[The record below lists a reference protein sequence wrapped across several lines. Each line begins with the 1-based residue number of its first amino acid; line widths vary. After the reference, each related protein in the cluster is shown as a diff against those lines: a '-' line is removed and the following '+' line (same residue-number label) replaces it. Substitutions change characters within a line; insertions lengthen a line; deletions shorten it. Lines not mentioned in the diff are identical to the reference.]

1 MASPSAYATTCCPT
15 TKPMPSEVHRLHP
28 LSWLFITASS
38 VKGLIFP
45 LVIAIFAFG
54 GGLMLRLELL
64 SVIFVV
70 PTFIGALIRQAIYNY
85 RFGEDEMVVREGLL
99 FRKERHI
106 PYDRVHNIALVQ
118 NPVHRL
124 LGVASARVET
134 AAGGKP
140 EAVMRVLSL
149 EAVEE
154 LRRQTLGKRQAATG
168 AAAGVAT
175 GEEAAGAATGAATG
189 AAEATTDAGVA
200 DARPVLLQL
209 PPSELVRLGLISNRG
224 FIVVA
229 AAMGL
234 MSQAYWW
241 ELDWERYLDV
251 ARDRSPGWA
260 SWLVAPGSLTARVLL
275 GVGLVLLFLLL
286 LRLFSVGWYL
296 VKYYGFT
303 LRREDE
309 DLRTEF
315 GLFTRVSSLIP
326 VHRIQ
331 LLTTRAT
338 LLHRWL
344 RRTSIDVE
352 TAGTSEAGSDLS
364 AQLAASGVK
373 TERQWMAPIIE
384 TARAADVLREVM
396 PEIHIATVE
405 WKPIE
410 YRAVRRIM
418 KKATLVVLLLTLSLV
433 SILTFLPLRVSSLHA
448 LWFPLI
454 LLPAIYLGVRGWV
467 RFAAYALTDN
477 AVLFRSGWLTHRIS
491 VVRFNKMQTVSMAE
505 SPFDRWH
512 RMASVAVDTAG
523 AGRIG
528 HRIDIP
534 FLDVDVAKAMLGR
547 LYAECSATEFRW

>member
-1 MASPSAYATTCCPT
+1 M
-15 TKPMPSEVHRLHP
+15 PMPSEVHRLHP
-28 LSWLFITASS
+28 LSWLFITATSI
-38 VKGLIFP
+38 KGLILP
-45 LVIAIFAFG
+45 VILAIFAFG

-70 PTFIGALIRQAIYNY
+70 PTLIGALIRQAIYNY

-99 FRKERHI
+99 IRKERHI
-106 PYDRVHNIALVQ
+106 PYDRVHNIALVR

-154 LRRQTLGKRQAATG
+154 LRRRTLGKRRAEAPAG
-168 AAAGVAT
+168 HEAAA
-175 GEEAAGAATGAATG
+175 AATG
-189 AAEATTDAGVA
+189 AAETTTDVGVA
-200 DARPVLLQL
+200 DAGPVLLQL
-209 PPSELVRLGLISNRG
+209 PPSDLVRLGLISNRG

-241 ELDWERYLDV
+241 QLDWERYLDI
-251 ARDRSPGWA
+251 ARSRAPGWA
-260 SWLVAPGSLTARVLL
+260 NWLVAPGSLTARVLL
-275 GVGLVLLFLLL
+275 GVGLVLLFLVL
-286 LRLFSVGWYL
+286 LRLFSVSWYL

-344 RRTSIDVE
+344 RRISIDVE
-352 TAGTSEAGSDLS
+352 TAGASEAGSDLS
-364 AQLAASGVK
+364 AQLAAAGVK

-384 TARAADVLREVM
+384 TARAAEVLSEVM
-396 PEIHIATVE
+396 PEIDIATVE

-418 KKATLVVLLLTLSLV
+418 RKASLVVLLLTLSLV
-433 SILTFLPLRVSSLHA
+433 LILTFLPLRVSSLHA

-454 LLPAIYLGVRGWV
+454 LLPAIYLAVRGWV
-467 RFAAYALTDN
+467 RFAGYALTDN

-491 VVRFNKMQTVSMAE
+491 VVRFNKMQTVSMSE

-534 FLDVDVAKAMLGR
+534 FLDIGVARAMLNR